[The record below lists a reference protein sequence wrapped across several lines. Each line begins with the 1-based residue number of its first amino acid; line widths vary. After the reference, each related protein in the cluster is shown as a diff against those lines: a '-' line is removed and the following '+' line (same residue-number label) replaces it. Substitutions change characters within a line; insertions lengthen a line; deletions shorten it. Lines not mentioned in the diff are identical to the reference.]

1 MLGVLRQVWRAVK
14 ATLAIGALVGA
25 ALYSADLA
33 DRRGVNPFALPVA
46 DPETTGSIGP
56 KVAPK
61 PLQRP
66 SWLGI
71 RG

>member
-1 MLGVLRQVWRAVK
+1 MLGILRQVWRVAT
-14 ATLAIGALVGA
+14 ATLAIGALVAA

-33 DRRGVNPFALPVA
+33 DRRGVNPFAVRTTDPVA
-46 DPETTGSIGP
+46 TGSIGP
-56 KVAPK
+56 KPAP
-61 PLQRP
+61 RP

>member
-1 MLGVLRQVWRAVK
+1 MLGVLRQVWLAVK
-14 ATLAIGALVGA
+14 TTLAIGALVAA

-33 DRRGVNPFALPVA
+33 DRRGINPFALQTM

-56 KVAPK
+56 KQ
-61 PLQRP
+61 LQRP
-66 SWLGI
+66 SWLGT